1 MKRSSKARVWK
12 PARTSTA
19 TSLRLP
25 PAALVGLD
33 LLADEARLLLVVPQG
48 RDAHPLALLV
58 LGPERLAEARAV
70 VRDQAR
76 GGAQDVP
83 GRAVVALQ
91 PDHPGAREVM
101 LEAQDVADLGAAPAV
116 DRLVVVADA
125 GEVLVRLGEQA
136 QPEILRDVGV
146 LVLVDQEHAE
156 AALIVGEDVGLG
168 AEQGEAVQQEVAE
181 VAGVQRQQPLLV
193 GGIEL
198 AGAPEGE
205 VAELG
210 FGRVL
215 GPMAAILQALDDR
228 EQGARR
234 PAARSRGRRPRSP
247 AS

>member
-25 PAALVGLD
+25 PRALVGLD

-58 LGPERLAEARAV
+58 LGPERLAEPRAV
-70 VRDQAR
+70 VRDQPR

-83 GRAVVALQ
+83 GRAVVALE
-91 PDHPGAREVM
+91 PDHPGAREIL

-125 GEVLVRLGEQA
+125 GEVLVRLGEQP

-156 AALIVGEDVGLG
+156 AALIVGEDVRL
-168 AEQGEAVQQEVAE
+168 
-181 VAGVQRQQPLLV
+181 
-193 GGIEL
+193 
-198 AGAPEGE
+198 
-205 VAELG
+205 
-210 FGRVL
+210 
-215 GPMAAILQALDDR
+215 
-228 EQGARR
+228 ARR
-234 PAARSRGRRPRSP
+234 TG
-247 AS
+247 